1 MAAQKTAR
9 RRSWGTRQALVP
21 NRCFFAGNFGW
32 PCKEKYSEI
41 SLMTP
46 DWSRVT
52 LEDVRRAC
60 QMYDSG
66 AARPKRPAR
75 STFLLTNG
83 KTYPAKFIRG
93 LAYRLATGV
102 ELDPNVDYSG
112 GTETARFFQGL
123 SLAPQHGS
131 AFIPAAPAMI
141 AEAAPPS
148 PAQPVPPPRGQPSSS
163 APQRRQEPQKEA
175 LAALLRLR
183 FGAVE
188 REAKFPWLTVP
199 PSDQMDDTIL
209 AIYHALQGMRGYS
222 TFASFGK
229 PLCCDFFVPAE
240 RLVIE
245 YDERQH
251 FTVQRAKSLELY
263 PPDLALGF
271 DRQEW
276 LTACR
281 TIRATDPT
289 PPYRDEQRAFY
300 DGLRDILAAR
310 NGVRLI
316 RLRYGTFDWTGPG
329 GEAQLCNLLA
339 SGQAPVSQPAT
350 DPTAQAAAN
359 PTVGQIRKVALVS
372 HDYKV
377 ADSRGLYD
385 YSEHFARVNKLCDE
399 QGCDTILYALYT
411 WDRDSAV
418 VRNHD
423 AIFGGLRYV
432 QRVILEVRQPRESVG
447 HVEVWFRGQQAPLVA
462 HQRFGKSSEPD
473 AGKQAFMNDLPT
485 RCVTDGL
492 LVLCGETNIASTVR
506 SSDHFL
512 DPYGFTDRL
521 GEMNVGPILNPIHD
535 YMTRYEMRK
544 KRCRYSLGG
553 RTVISVW
560 NQGRRKGEA
569 PLPWTVFHDGTERT
583 EAVRELPR
591 PFSDRPDIRIGV
603 LDLTSL

>member
-1 MAAQKTAR
+1 
-9 RRSWGTRQALVP
+9 
-21 NRCFFAGNFGW
+21 
-32 PCKEKYSEI
+32 
-41 SLMTP
+41 MTP

-60 QMYDSG
+60 QMYDTG
-66 AARPKRPAR
+66 APRPKRPAR
-75 STFLLTNG
+75 STFLLLNG

-93 LAYRLATGV
+93 LAYRLATGI

-112 GTETARFFQGL
+112 GMETVRFFQGL
-123 SLAPQHGS
+123 GLATQHGS
-131 AFIPAAPAMI
+131 ASIPAAPPVI
-141 AEAAPPS
+141 ADAAPLS
-148 PAQPVPPPRGQPSSS
+148 PAQPVPHPQGQPPSS
-163 APQRRQEPQKEA
+163 APQRRKEPQKEA
-175 LAALLRLR
+175 LAALLRLQ

-199 PSDQMDDTIL
+199 PSDQMDGTIL

-229 PLCCDFFVPAE
+229 PLFCDFFVPAE

-300 DGLRDILAAR
+300 DSLRDILAAR
-310 NGVRLI
+310 NGIRLI

-329 GEAQLCNLLA
+329 AEVQVSNVLA
-339 SGQAPVSQPAT
+339 SGQAPVPQPAT
-350 DPTAQAAAN
+350 GLIAQAAAK
-359 PTVGQIRKVALVS
+359 PTVAQIRKVALVS
-372 HDYKV
+372 HNYNV
-377 ADSRGLYD
+377 ADDRGLYD
-385 YSEHFARVNKLCDE
+385 YSEHFARINKLCDE
-399 QGCDTILYALYT
+399 QGCDTILYALFT
-411 WDRDSAV
+411 WDQDSLV

-423 AIFGGLRYV
+423 AIFGGLDHT
-432 QRVILEVRQPRESVG
+432 QRVILEVGQRGPKGIDHS
-447 HVEVWFRGQQAPLVA
+447 EVWFRGKQDPLVA
-462 HQRFGKSSEPD
+462 RQHFAKSSD
-473 AGKQAFMNDLPT
+473 RVADKRAFMNDLPA
-485 RCVTDGL
+485 RHVADGL
-492 LVLCGETNIASTVR
+492 LVMCGETNIASMLRHSDFNDPLRFTNRLEEMKVR
-506 SSDHFL
+506 
-512 DPYGFTDRL
+512 
-521 GEMNVGPILNPIHD
+521 VILNPIHD

-544 KRCRYSLGG
+544 KRCRYSFGG

-560 NQGRRKGEA
+560 NQGRGREA
-569 PLPWTVFHDGTERT
+569 SLPWTVFYDGMERT
-583 EAVRELPR
+583 KAVGELPR

-603 LDLTSL
+603 LDLTSLHGG